1 MLCLTLLSVDSSAIH
16 IFELSFLIT
25 LQERNGTVTVEGVEN
40 IEEEDSIKI
49 KTEEDYTQFVRVIKS
64 EQEVS
69 VLFSK

>member
-49 KTEEDYTQFVRVIKS
+49 KTEEDYTQFVRVIKN